1 MRSRLAGTV
10 VPYLSVKLLFG
21 SDWVMLAE
29 GLLAVLPEAAQTVAE
44 RRAVRNGDLGL
55 SSSYRPNLQ
64 HVYSWE
70 ALCE

>member
-10 VPYLSVKLLFG
+10 VPYLSAKLVFG

-29 GLLAVLPEAAQTVAE
+29 GLLTVLPEAAQTVVE

-55 SSSYRPNLQ
+55 SSSCQPNLQ
-64 HVYSWE
+64 RVYSWE